1 MEKTKFLGD
10 GVVTGQ
16 GTINGRIVFVFAQDF
31 TVFGGALSEMLAQKI
46 CKVMDKAMTV
56 GAPIIGLNDSG
67 GARIQEG
74 VNSLAGYAEI
84 FERNIL
90 ASGVIPQIC
99 AIMGPCA
106 GGAVYSPALMDF
118 VYMVKG
124 TSQMFLT
131 GPKIVESVTG
141 EQISAEDLGGA
152 MTHNSISGVSQFA
165 AEDDEDC
172 IRQIRYLLSFLPG
185 NNMEDAPVVDTGDD
199 PARTDPALDHI
210 IPDEANMAY
219 DMYDIIKSLV
229 DNGEYYEVLK
239 HWAKNAI
246 TAFAR
251 MDGQTLSLIHI

>member
-1 MEKTKFLGD
+1 MLTDITLGQYYPGNSFLHRMD
-10 GVVTGQ
+10 P
-16 GTINGRIVFVFAQDF
+16 RA
-31 TVFGGALSEMLAQKI
+31 KI
-46 CKVMDKAMTV
+46 DVYK
-56 GAPIIGLNDSG
+56 
-67 GARIQEG
+67 RQ
-74 VNSLAGYAEI
+74 
-84 FERNIL
+84 
-90 ASGVIPQIC
+90 
-99 AIMGPCA
+99 
-106 GGAVYSPALMDF
+106 VYSPALMDF

-131 GPKIVESVTG
+131 GPKVVESVTG

-251 MDGQTLSLIHI
+251 MDGQTVGVVANQPKMMAGCLDLSLIHISIAFSRKNIVRRKWILSKA